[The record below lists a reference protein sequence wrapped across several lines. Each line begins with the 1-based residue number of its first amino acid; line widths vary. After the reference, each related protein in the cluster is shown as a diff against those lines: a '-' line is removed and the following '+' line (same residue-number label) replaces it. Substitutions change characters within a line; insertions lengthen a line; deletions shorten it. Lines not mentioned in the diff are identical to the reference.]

1 MKSTGIVRKIDALGR
16 MVLPSELRAN
26 FNLKEGDA
34 LEIFT
39 SNDMIVL
46 KKYTPADIFTGEMD
60 NLIEY
65 KGKKVSVNT
74 IKELARIAGLKIND
88 NKNILEDDFEIDAM
102 AAGLDVDELELMD
115 PDERA
120 EALEEAGL
128 DPDDY
133 DFY

>member
-16 MVLPSELRAN
+16 MVLPSELRAI

-88 NKNILEDDFEIDAM
+88 NKNILEDDFEID
-102 AAGLDVDELELMD
+102 D
-115 PDERA
+115 PM
-120 EALEEAGL
+120 
-128 DPDDY
+128 
-133 DFY
+133 

>member
-60 NLIEY
+60 NLVEY
-65 KGKKVSVNT
+65 RGKKVSVNT
-74 IKELARIAGLKIND
+74 IKELARIAGLKVSEDSPNS
-88 NKNILEDDFEIDAM
+88 LDDFE
-102 AAGLDVDELELMD
+102 LEDL
-115 PDERA
+115 
-120 EALEEAGL
+120 
-128 DPDDY
+128 
-133 DFY
+133 F

>member
-1 MKSTGIVRKIDALGR
+1 MKSTGIVRKIDGLGR

-60 NLIEY
+60 NLVEY
-65 KGKKVSVNT
+65 RGKKVSVNT
-74 IKELARIAGLKIND
+74 IKELARIAGLKVSEDSPNS
-88 NKNILEDDFEIDAM
+88 LDDFE
-102 AAGLDVDELELMD
+102 LEDL
-115 PDERA
+115 
-120 EALEEAGL
+120 
-128 DPDDY
+128 
-133 DFY
+133 F

>member
-65 KGKKVSVNT
+65 RGKKVSVNT

-88 NKNILEDDFEIDAM
+88 NENILEDDFEID
-102 AAGLDVDELELMD
+102 D
-115 PDERA
+115 PM
-120 EALEEAGL
+120 
-128 DPDDY
+128 
-133 DFY
+133 